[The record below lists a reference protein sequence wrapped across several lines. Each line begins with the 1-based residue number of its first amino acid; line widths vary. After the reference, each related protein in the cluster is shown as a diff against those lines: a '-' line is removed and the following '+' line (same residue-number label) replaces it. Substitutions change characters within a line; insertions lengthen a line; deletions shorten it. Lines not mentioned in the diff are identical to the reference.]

1 MRLIDA
7 DALTDKA
14 LEQFCKDCDRRKGI
28 KRGKWR
34 IVYNI
39 GDAPCRACEIDD
51 FKDVLENAPTIDAT
65 PVVRCKDCKHSLKDD
80 LFRTRWC
87 QKPGHVKE
95 VKDEFFC
102 ADGERKDGG
111 DANEPE
117 LP

>member
-7 DALTDKA
+7 DVLPKYTGLALSEDEVA
-14 LEQFCKDCDRRKGI
+14 MAVEH
-28 KRGKWR
+28 
-34 IVYNI
+34 
-39 GDAPCRACEIDD
+39 
-51 FKDVLENAPTIDAT
+51 APTIDAV

-102 ADGERKDGG
+102 ADGERKDDETPDGRF
-111 DANEPE
+111 
-117 LP
+117 

>member
-7 DALTDKA
+7 DALLSTENQHYAILAD
-14 LEQFCKDCDRRKGI
+14 EMYVTVRR
-28 KRGKWR
+28 
-34 IVYNI
+34 V
-39 GDAPCRACEIDD
+39 E
-51 FKDVLENAPTIDAT
+51 LMPTIDAV

-102 ADGERKDGG
+102 ADGERKDDETPDGRF
-111 DANEPE
+111 
-117 LP
+117 